1 MLDKH
6 GDRFKQKTFSIK
18 EINYCDG
25 KVNPSIH
32 YAGRFAAKEAIKKC
46 FLSSDLTDLM
56 GLNEI
61 EILPMDDGAP
71 VVSPVSDYTYAD
83 LKVSI
88 SHESDYAV
96 AMAIL
101 VV

>member
-1 MLDKH
+1 
-6 GDRFKQKTFSIK
+6 
-18 EINYCDG
+18 
-25 KVNPSIH
+25 
-32 YAGRFAAKEAIKKC
+32 
-46 FLSSDLTDLM
+46 M